1 MEVALRSQ
9 RSPEE
14 YQGVLKS
21 GLEEIDRINH
31 LVDGLLLLA
40 RADAGVLRLDLR
52 PVELKELVQEICDQ
66 MKLVA
71 DDHSISLHPS
81 VLETVSVL
89 ADQEHLRRLLLNL
102 VDNAIKYTPA
112 GGNVT
117 LSLQSEKD
125 WVALRI
131 SDTGIGL
138 SKDEQQLIF
147 SRFHRA
153 TETRSRDEKGV
164 GLGLSIARS
173 IAEAHGGKIQVESTP
188 GQGSTFTVLL
198 PQIRSSGTNA

>member
-1 MEVALRSQ
+1 
-9 RSPEE
+9 
-14 YQGVLKS
+14 
-21 GLEEIDRINH
+21 
-31 LVDGLLLLA
+31 LVEGLLLLA

-52 PVELKELVQEICDQ
+52 PVEFKELLQEICEQ
-66 MKLVA
+66 MKVVA
-71 DDHSISLHPS
+71 DDHSISFQPS
-81 VLETVSVL
+81 SLETVSVL
-89 ADQEHLRRLLLNL
+89 GDREHLRRLLLNL

-112 GGNVT
+112 GGSVT

-125 WVALRI
+125 WASLRI

-138 SKDEQQLIF
+138 SRDEQQLIF

-173 IAEAHGGKIQVESTP
+173 IAEAHGGRIQVESTP

-198 PQIRSSGTNA
+198 PQT